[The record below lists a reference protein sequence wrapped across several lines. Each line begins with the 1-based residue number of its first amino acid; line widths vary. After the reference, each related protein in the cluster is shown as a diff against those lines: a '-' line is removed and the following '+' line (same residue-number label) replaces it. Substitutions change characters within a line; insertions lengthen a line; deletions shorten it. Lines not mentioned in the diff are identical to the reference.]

1 MAKAVTGGQISD
13 ILSRI
18 SGYFLQTNEDF
29 TGATASAA
37 GEKGMVPAPAAGD
50 NTKFMRGDGTW
61 ASLSETVFV
70 VSTTTQTGNVIWI
83 KPTD

>member
-1 MAKAVTGGQISD
+1 MAKNITKGQLGSL
-13 ILSRI
+13 LSRL
-18 SGYFLQTNEDF
+18 STYFLQTNEDF
-29 TGATASAA
+29 TGATANAA

-50 NTKFMRGDGTW
+50 NTKFLRGDGNW

-70 VSTTTQTGNVIWI
+70 VSTSTQTGNVMWI